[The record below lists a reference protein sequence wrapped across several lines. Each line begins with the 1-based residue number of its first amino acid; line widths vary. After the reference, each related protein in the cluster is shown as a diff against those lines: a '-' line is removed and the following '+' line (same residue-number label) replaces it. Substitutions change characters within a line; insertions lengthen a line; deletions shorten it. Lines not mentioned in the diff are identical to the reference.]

1 MKVLVDEISLEQL
14 NNVKNYFVSDEEI
27 KILEYCDKSAAYYEC
42 ENPFYIEE
50 SIKDIDRVLKLC
62 EDVSYNSSIMKK
74 IKWDDFDKFW
84 WLILEIKKQRDI
96 GIKTGDIEY
105 VYAMTKDIVP
115 VTLTDTEKL
124 NRGFTFETP
133 HLVVYGKS
141 KLGEMMLYKDIED
154 MSDFVF
160 FVEFMKRGL
169 FGKKYKEY
177 SHYHPQ
183 NYEEAIKGVIDWM
196 TNSRE
201 FIDKFKIAI
210 EDN

>member
-1 MKVLVDEISLEQL
+1 MNIIRLQKE
-14 NNVKNYFVSDEEI
+14 
-27 KILEYCDKSAAYYEC
+27 
-42 ENPFYIEE
+42 
-50 SIKDIDRVLKLC
+50 
-62 EDVSYNSSIMKK
+62 
-74 IKWDDFDKFW
+74 
-84 WLILEIKKQRDI
+84 RDI

-105 VYAMTKDIVP
+105 VYVMTKDIVS

-124 NRGFTFETP
+124 NRGFAFETP

-169 FGKKYKEY
+169 YGKENKEN
-177 SHYHPQ
+177 SHYHPHD
-183 NYEEAIKGVIDWM
+183 YEEAIKGVIDWM